1 MTDQRYAPGGRRP
14 PVVQQ
19 TGPMPKLDNDGDVW
33 ILHLGEDEN
42 RFNPDSMT
50 ALAEALAEIAAKP
63 EPRAL
68 VTHAG
73 GKIWSNGLDLD
84 WLGQNQDRL
93 EEFVNQVHALLAKFL
108 AAPMPTV
115 AAIQGHCF
123 AAGAMLA
130 LAHDWRVM
138 RADRGFFCLPEADI
152 NIPFTPGMSALIQ
165 SRLTPAA
172 ATPAMVGAK
181 RFGGEEAASLGIVDA
196 AVAEDQVL
204 GDAVAL
210 AASHAAKLG
219 TTVQTIKQRMYAAPL
234 ALLADAE
241 ANKLF

>member
-1 MTDQRYAPGGRRP
+1 
-14 PVVQQ
+14 
-19 TGPMPKLDNDGDVW
+19 MPNMDRDGDVF
-33 ILHLGEDEN
+33 ILNLGDDEN
-42 RFNPDSMT
+42 RFNPGWMAAVSELID
-50 ALAEALAEIAAKP
+50 EAAAAP
-63 EPRAL
+63 SPRAL
-68 VTHAG
+68 VTTAS
-73 GKIWSNGLDLD
+73 GKFWSNGLDLE
-84 WLGQNQDRL
+84 WLGQNQDQIQP
-93 EEFVNQVHALLAKFL
+93 FVDQVHGLFAKML

-123 AAGAMLA
+123 AGGAMLA
-130 LAHDWRVM
+130 LAHDWRIM

-152 NIPFTPGMSALIQ
+152 DIPFTPGMSALIQ

-204 GDAVAL
+204 SEAVAL
-210 AASHAAKLG
+210 AGSHAAKLG
-219 TTVQTIKQRMYAAPL
+219 ATVQTIKQRMYAAPL

-241 ANKLF
+241 ANKL

>member
-1 MTDQRYAPGGRRP
+1 
-14 PVVQQ
+14 
-19 TGPMPKLDNDGDVW
+19 MPTLDNDGDVW
-33 ILHLGEDEN
+33 ILHLGDDEN
-42 RFNPDSMT
+42 RFNPDWMT
-50 ALAEALAEIAAKP
+50 AVAGAFDEVAAKP

-68 VTHAG
+68 VTHAS

-84 WLGQNQDRL
+84 WLGQHQDQVQP
-93 EEFVNQVHALLAKFL
+93 FVDQVHELFAKFL

-165 SRLTPAA
+165 SRLTRRAA
-172 ATPAMVGAK
+172 HLALVGAK
-181 RFGGEEAASLGIVDA
+181 RFGGEEAAGLGIVDS
-196 AVAEDQVL
+196 AVAEDEVL
-204 GDAVAL
+204 AQAVEL
-210 AASHAAKLG
+210 AGAHAGKLG
-219 TTVQTIKQRMYAAPL
+219 GTLTTIKERMYAPAL
-234 ALLADAE
+234 ATLRDADA
-241 ANKLF
+241 NRMF

>member
-1 MTDQRYAPGGRRP
+1 MA
-14 PVVQQ
+14 
-19 TGPMPKLDNDGDVW
+19 KLDNDGDVW
-33 ILHLGEDEN
+33 ILNLGDDEN

-50 ALAEALAEIAAKP
+50 AMSEALDEVAAKP

-68 VTHAG
+68 VTTAS

-84 WLGQNQDRL
+84 WLSQNQDRVQ
-93 EEFVNQVHALLAKFL
+93 EFVDQVHELLAKFL
-108 AAPMPTV
+108 GAPVPTV

-165 SRLTPAA
+165 AKLPQPAVH
-172 ATPAMVGAK
+172 TAMVGAK
-181 RFGGEEAASLGIVDA
+181 RFGGEEAASLGVVDA
-196 AVAEDQVL
+196 AVAEDQML
-204 GDAVAL
+204 AQAVEL
-210 AASHAAKLG
+210 AASQAPKLG
-219 TTVQTIKQRMYAAPL
+219 GTVGTIKARMYAHAL
-234 ALLADAE
+234 ATLRDPE
-241 ANKLF
+241 ANLLFPAAA

>member
-1 MTDQRYAPGGRRP
+1 
-14 PVVQQ
+14 
-19 TGPMPKLDNDGDVW
+19 MPTLDNDGDVW
-33 ILHLGEDEN
+33 ILHLGDDEN

-50 ALAEALAEIAAKP
+50 AWAEALDEVTAKP

-68 VTHAG
+68 VTTAG

-84 WLGQNQDRL
+84 WLGQNQDQVQP
-93 EEFVNQVHALLAKFL
+93 FVDQVHELFAKFL
-108 AAPMPTV
+108 AAPVPTV

-165 SRLTPAA
+165 SQLTPAA
-172 ATPAMVGAK
+172 ATTAMVGAK
-181 RFGGEEAASLGIVDA
+181 RFGGEEAAGLQIVDA
-196 AVAEDQVL
+196 AVPEDQVVAQ
-204 GDAVAL
+204 AVEL
-210 AASHAAKLG
+210 AGAHAAKLG
-219 TTVQTIKQRMYAAPL
+219 GTLATIKERMYAPAL
-234 ALLADAE
+234 ATLRDAQ
-241 ANKLF
+241 ANKLFP